1 MTQEEKKAFILLKAV
16 ILYYHGLDDDE
27 RIILDETADA
37 HDAREELAW
46 ALQFIRNDYFSAFDR
61 AREFLRRVITDLP
74 TPQKVDYLHEIWKDN
89 NRKGF
94 ITEMEATAMLNL
106 ARDWNIQREFMSRI
120 RQ

>member
-27 RIILDETADA
+27 RIILEETAETHSA
-37 HDAREELAW
+37 QQELAW
-46 ALQFIRNDYFSAFDR
+46 ALEFIQYDYLSAFDR
-61 AREFLRRVITDLP
+61 AREYLSRVIAKLP
-74 TPQKVDYLHEIWKDN
+74 SDRKIDYLHEIWKDN

-106 ARDWNIQREFMSRI
+106 ARDWNIQRDFISRI
-120 RQ
+120 RS